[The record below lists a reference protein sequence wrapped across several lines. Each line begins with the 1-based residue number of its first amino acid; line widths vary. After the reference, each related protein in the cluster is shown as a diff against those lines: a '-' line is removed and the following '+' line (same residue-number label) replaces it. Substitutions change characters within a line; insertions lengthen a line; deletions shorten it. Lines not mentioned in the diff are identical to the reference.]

1 MFLYEREISSTITY
15 KIKLFDYNAYL
26 TFSQI
31 YKIAN
36 LHLVSFFIFAIFK
49 YDCFDISK
57 K

>member
-36 LHLVSFFIFAIFK
+36 LHLLIFHLCNFQIRLL
-49 YDCFDISK
+49 
-57 K
+57 